1 MDILR
6 LDAKQSR
13 IVSYSLTIGFV
24 IALSLVLWLLRE
36 RLTDANFSLLYLL
49 FVVVVAIRLGTGPSL
64 VAAVIAFLCFNF
76 LLVSPYYTFIV
87 ADPRE
92 LLDLLIFLLV
102 AIITGQLASYA
113 RNQAESARQRASEED
128 VLFKLA
134 SSFNQLTD
142 AGDVHRVLHEVLHDD
157 LGAVNSRILPGGG
170 SLNSQPTTAY
180 ALLEAD
186 NHIYGTLSIQFA
198 QPPTAR
204 QLRTVTACAAQASS
218 ALQRIEL
225 TRQAQQSRTFEE
237 ADRLKTALL
246 HAVSH
251 DLRTPITIIKSSI
264 NNLLNLGPKMP
275 PEERREILQIAD
287 HEVDQLNA
295 MVEDLLDISRLQAG
309 ALHLN
314 KEWCS
319 VEEIVGDIAANLWQR
334 THLERLTLHFPP
346 ELPLIQCDYG
356 LVLRAL
362 SNLVDNALRYEP
374 ADQQIEIRGQQTDSL
389 LLVSIVNH
397 GPSIPPEERRLM
409 GEPFYHGKDGHIGL
423 GLAIAKGIIEAHHG
437 QLSVEE
443 TPGGGATFVCSLPRT
458 LDTPQ

>member
-1 MDILR
+1 
-6 LDAKQSR
+6 
-13 IVSYSLTIGFV
+13 
-24 IALSLVLWLLRE
+24 
-36 RLTDANFSLLYLL
+36 
-49 FVVVVAIRLGTGPSL
+49 
-64 VAAVIAFLCFNF
+64 
-76 LLVSPYYTFIV
+76 
-87 ADPRE
+87 
-92 LLDLLIFLLV
+92 
-102 AIITGQLASYA
+102 
-113 RNQAESARQRASEED
+113 
-128 VLFKLA
+128 
-134 SSFNQLTD
+134 
-142 AGDVHRVLHEVLHDD
+142 
-157 LGAVNSRILPGGG
+157 
-170 SLNSQPTTAY
+170 
-180 ALLEAD
+180 
-186 NHIYGTLSIQFA
+186 
-198 QPPTAR
+198 
-204 QLRTVTACAAQASS
+204 
-218 ALQRIEL
+218 
-225 TRQAQQSRTFEE
+225 
-237 ADRLKTALL
+237 
-246 HAVSH
+246 
-251 DLRTPITIIKSSI
+251 
-264 NNLLNLGPKMP
+264 MP